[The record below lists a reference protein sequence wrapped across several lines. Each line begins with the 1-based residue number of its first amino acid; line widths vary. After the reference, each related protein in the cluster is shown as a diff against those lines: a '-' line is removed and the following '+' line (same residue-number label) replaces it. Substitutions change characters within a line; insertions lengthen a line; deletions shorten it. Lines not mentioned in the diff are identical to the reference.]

1 MAWCF
6 SEEDS
11 FLRVLDLGP
20 KEKSMTVTGLKKGP
34 AKHLLTSNAETRAK
48 LRAMAA
54 MADLDEVMWARI
66 EALASQ
72 WTDVKPMKQ
81 TAFTHFVTLDDNS
94 KGRLLTVWEKL
105 GVKSYQKELNRLTAR
120 KMKAAVTPNTQ
131 DEKTGNTDN
140 ENDDCNTATNGSD
153 ERTHS
158 LTQEEFDRSKEENKN
173 KDIRVRKLQE
183 ENQQLKID
191 NKDHLK
197 TIEKLRDEV
206 KKYAVMAANHKAHSG
221 ENESQQ
227 KKSSRT
233 AKFSVGEKV
242 WALYKDGHSYKA
254 RIIRI
259 NKNSYRVKYIQ
270 DGVVHDV
277 DGEGLVTY
285 G

>member
-1 MAWCF
+1 
-6 SEEDS
+6 
-11 FLRVLDLGP
+11 
-20 KEKSMTVTGLKKGP
+20 
-34 AKHLLTSNAETRAK
+34 
-48 LRAMAA
+48 
-54 MADLDEVMWARI
+54 
-66 EALASQ
+66 
-72 WTDVKPMKQ
+72 MKQ
-81 TAFTHFVTLDDNS
+81 TAFTHFVTLDDNN
-94 KGRLLTVWEKL
+94 KGRLLTVWEEL

-158 LTQEEFDRSKEENKN
+158 LTQEEFDR
-173 KDIRVRKLQE
+173 
-183 ENQQLKID
+183 LKID

-233 AKFSVGEKV
+233 AKRPLENEREPLVDESEQPSKKVKFSVGEKV
-242 WALYKDGHSYKA
+242 RALYKDGHSYKA

-259 NKNSYRVKYIQ
+259 NKIPT
-270 DGVVHDV
+270 
-277 DGEGLVTY
+277 E
-285 G
+285 

>member
-1 MAWCF
+1 
-6 SEEDS
+6 
-11 FLRVLDLGP
+11 
-20 KEKSMTVTGLKKGP
+20 
-34 AKHLLTSNAETRAK
+34 
-48 LRAMAA
+48 
-54 MADLDEVMWARI
+54 
-66 EALASQ
+66 
-72 WTDVKPMKQ
+72 MKQ
-81 TAFTHFVTLDDNS
+81 TAFTNFVTLDDNN
-94 KGRLLTVWEKL
+94 KGRLLTVWEEL
-105 GVKSYQKELNRLTAR
+105 RVKSYQKELNRLTAR

-158 LTQEEFDRSKEENKN
+158 LTQEEFDRLKEENKN
-173 KDIRVRKLQE
+173 KDIMVRKLQE

-191 NKDHLK
+191 NEDHLK

-270 DGVVHDV
+270 DGVVHNV

>member
-11 FLRVLDLGP
+11 FLRVFDLGS
-20 KEKSMTVTGLKKGP
+20 KEKSMIVTGLKKGP
-34 AKHLLTSNAETRAK
+34 AKHLLT
-48 LRAMAA
+48 
-54 MADLDEVMWARI
+54 
-66 EALASQ
+66 
-72 WTDVKPMKQ
+72 
-81 TAFTHFVTLDDNS
+81 
-94 KGRLLTVWEKL
+94 
-105 GVKSYQKELNRLTAR
+105 
-120 KMKAAVTPNTQ
+120 
-131 DEKTGNTDN
+131 
-140 ENDDCNTATNGSD
+140 CNTATNGSD

-158 LTQEEFDRSKEENKN
+158 LTQEEFDRLKEENKN
-173 KDIRVRKLQE
+173 KDIMVKKLQE

-233 AKFSVGEKV
+233 AKRPLENEREPLVDESEQPSKKVKFSVGEKV
-242 WALYKDGHSYKA
+242 RALYKDGHSYKA

-259 NKNSYRVKYIQ
+259 NKIPT
-270 DGVVHDV
+270 
-277 DGEGLVTY
+277 E
-285 G
+285 